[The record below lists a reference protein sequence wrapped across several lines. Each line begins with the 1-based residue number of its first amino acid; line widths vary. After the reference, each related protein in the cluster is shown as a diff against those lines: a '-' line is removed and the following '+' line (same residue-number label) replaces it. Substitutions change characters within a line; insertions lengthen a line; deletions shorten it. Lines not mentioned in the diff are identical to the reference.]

1 MTAVPSGPHDSD
13 DIGMIELGH
22 HDDFLGNGF
31 HHTLLL
37 GARIATKRNL
47 KLYGLFNGRN
57 NSKQISH
64 HSYVRCVWQTWMP
77 PNPHLSCEWL
87 NLWKAFTKWVSF
99 SQPYHNSN
107 HTKCIH
113 YNYILKA
120 VLGQIFFLCLYTRWK
135 SVIHWNAWNPSQQSI
150 QRDVIC
156 VQQLTVSWIWC

>member
-57 NSKQISH
+57 NSKQIGH
-64 HSYVRCVWQTWMP
+64 HVLDKHECP
-77 PNPHLSCEWL
+77 PIP
-87 NLWKAFTKWVSF
+87 
-99 SQPYHNSN
+99 
-107 HTKCIH
+107 
-113 YNYILKA
+113 
-120 VLGQIFFLCLYTRWK
+120 IFL
-135 SVIHWNAWNPSQQSI
+135 VNG
-150 QRDVIC
+150 
-156 VQQLTVSWIWC
+156 